1 MESYDFK
8 QRVLEKI
15 SSLQD
20 IVKQGLELGFDFQP
34 ILDKIDRIKQ
44 VVDDGVIKIVMLGS
58 FSDGKTSAIAG
69 LLGQLEDDMKIDPD
83 ESSDEIK
90 VYRPFGLKKGFE
102 IVDTPGLFGSK
113 EKEINGQM
121 VRFSDITKNYIS
133 EAHIVIYLCNAV
145 VPLKESHVEIVR
157 KVLRDLKKLDSTIF
171 VINKMDETN
180 VDMLDDEDYARGAE
194 IKKQNLI
201 GRLRSAINLTPDE
214 ERKLK
219 IVCISADP
227 KSKGISEW
235 LKKWQDYKKR
245 SHIDL
250 FRKAVDDVIE
260 NTDVLK
266 VKEMA
271 SKNSVKEMLDSACQV
286 IENGNEPIKDAIQR
300 SEKILKSMEEDSAH
314 LKNDLIIN
322 QKNANARLD
331 ELFNRL
337 LSQINGANLET
348 IGSFIEQEI
357 GVQPNKETQKS
368 EVTFWVLEK
377 NIRNIFDECGAS
389 NQNAFD
395 MMNKK
400 VDFEGKFVES
410 NKVLEDTVK
419 KSLEKGCAE
428 GAKHLGKINVNGE
441 MVKAARNVIAKGF
454 KFKPWGAKKLAESLN
469 VWAGRFAD
477 VLKKAP
483 AIIAVAMEAWSWFN
497 EYKNQKELNSIKV
510 KIKNAIND
518 VFAEYSKLMRDSVY
532 FENLAP
538 SYSDLMKKISEQQ
551 CELNNLRNKME
562 SLEKY
567 KARYD
572 KWIHDNVQDAEV
584 VV

>member
-1 MESYDFK
+1 MADYDFK
-8 QRVLEKI
+8 QKVLEKL

-20 IVKQGLELGFDFQP
+20 IVKQGLELGFDFQS
-34 ILDKIDRIKQ
+34 ILDKIARIKQ
-44 VVDDGVIKIVMLGS
+44 VVDDGIIKIVMLGS

-69 LLGQLEDDMKIDPD
+69 LLGRLEDDMKIDPD

-113 EKEINGQM
+113 EREIDGQI

-133 EAHIVIYLCNAV
+133 EAHIVVYLCNAV

-171 VINKMDETN
+171 VINKMDETD

-201 GRLRSAINLTPDE
+201 GRLRSVINLTPDE

-235 LKKWQDYKKR
+235 LKKWQGYKKR
-245 SHIDL
+245 SRIDL
-250 FRKAVDDVIE
+250 FRTAVDEVIE

-266 VKEMA
+266 VKEMT
-271 SKNSVKEMLDSACQV
+271 SVKEMLDSACQV
-286 IENGNEPIKDAIQR
+286 IENGNEPIKDAIR
-300 SEKILKSMEEDSAH
+300 KSEKILKSMEDDSVH

-337 LSQINGANLET
+337 LSQINGASLKT
-348 IGSFIEQEI
+348 IGTFIEQEI
-357 GVQPNKETQKS
+357 GVQPNQETQKN
-368 EVTFWVLEK
+368 EVTFWILEK
-377 NIRNIFDECGAS
+377 NIRNIFDECGAC

-400 VDFEGKFVES
+400 VDFEGKFIES
-410 NKVLEDTVK
+410 NKVLEDAVK
-419 KSLEKGCAE
+419 KSLEKGCSE
-428 GAKHLGKINVNGE
+428 GAKYLGNVNVNSE

-483 AIIAVAMEAWSWFN
+483 VFIAIAIEALSWIN
-497 EYKNQKELNSIKV
+497 NYKNQKDLKTLKDDIK
-510 KIKNAIND
+510 KAING
-518 VFAEYSKLMRDSVY
+518 VFAEYSKLMQNSNY
-532 FENLAP
+532 FENFAP
-538 SYSDLMKKISEQQ
+538 SYNDLMKKISEQQ
-551 CELNNLRNKME
+551 NELNALRNKME